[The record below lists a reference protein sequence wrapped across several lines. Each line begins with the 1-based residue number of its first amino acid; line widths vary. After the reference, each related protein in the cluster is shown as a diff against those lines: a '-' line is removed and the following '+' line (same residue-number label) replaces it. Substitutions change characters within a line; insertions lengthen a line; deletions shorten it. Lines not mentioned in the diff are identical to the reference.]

1 VRPSIQRFLF
11 LAVAAAA
18 LLAALAA
25 PAPKT
30 EPWNVLAEREGTY
43 LQCTRPESP
52 HGEILHF
59 LVLDEATS
67 RGLFLGLYGPGAG
80 WLKELNSGARLTITT
95 RGTPHDIW
103 PISYETVKWK
113 QTEPAANWQPPAD
126 VLAELADHGVTPVP

>member
-1 VRPSIQRFLF
+1 MRPAIQRILF
-11 LAVAAAA
+11 LALSAAA

-25 PAPKT
+25 PAPKA
-30 EPWNVLAEREGTY
+30 EPWNILAEREGTY

-52 HGEILHF
+52 YGEILHF
-59 LVLDEATS
+59 LVLDEPDS
-67 RGLFLGLYGPGAG
+67 HGPFLGLYGPGTEG
-80 WLKELNSGARLTITT
+80 LSELDSGVRLTVTT

-103 PISYETVKWK
+103 PISFEVVKWK

>member
-1 VRPSIQRFLF
+1 MRPSIQRFLF

-67 RGLFLGLYGPGAG
+67 HGLFPGLYGPGTEG
-80 WLKELNSGARLTITT
+80 LSELDSGVRLTVTT

-103 PISYETVKWK
+103 PISFEVVKWK
-113 QTEPAANWQPPAD
+113 QTGTAKDWQPPAE